1 MPATPLPTLR
11 AIAQDLDI
19 EHVKPT
25 RRAAAPAAAAEHS
38 SDHSEDTGIEG
49 TDAPENATA
58 RPASR
63 GKAAP
68 RKGAPAPDTK
78 AASSG
83 SDEDSAAATPKL
95 AKAAKVTA
103 QAKKKE
109 TPAGKTEEVAVRQ
122 RPTNNQLLCVS
133 RDARALRAAKTPPRD
148 RPDRRVACLV
158 VEFRHRA
165 APRASARRA
174 PEPRF
179 PADHHPPRL
188 FRAPARSCI
197 VAASDCRSRRYKARF
212 NWEHYTHAVA
222 PGTREMLPSET
233 QACASVTSAFLQVRP
248 NRDRRATPH
257 TRAEVFL
264 FSALFADC
272 ASARCRVRPSLEK
285 VVTGFRNAI
294 VGRVGRGRARS
305 IALRARSRSVG
316 RARVA
321 PIDPSRVSPPRA
333 RARRRRRRR
342 ATPIEAGVFRRDST
356 PRVTTRICASARSR
370 DRDEKKKKIKTASDD
385 LSSPTRAL
393 LLSPRL
399 LTTTYLDSSRFSRRF
414 TSPRLGATTAGGTS

>member
-1 MPATPLPTLR
+1 
-11 AIAQDLDI
+11 
-19 EHVKPT
+19 
-25 RRAAAPAAAAEHS
+25 
-38 SDHSEDTGIEG
+38 
-49 TDAPENATA
+49 
-58 RPASR
+58 
-63 GKAAP
+63 
-68 RKGAPAPDTK
+68 
-78 AASSG
+78 
-83 SDEDSAAATPKL
+83 
-95 AKAAKVTA
+95 
-103 QAKKKE
+103 
-109 TPAGKTEEVAVRQ
+109 
-122 RPTNNQLLCVS
+122 
-133 RDARALRAAKTPPRD
+133 
-148 RPDRRVACLV
+148 
-158 VEFRHRA
+158 
-165 APRASARRA
+165 
-174 PEPRF
+174 
-179 PADHHPPRL
+179 
-188 FRAPARSCI
+188 
-197 VAASDCRSRRYKARF
+197 
-212 NWEHYTHAVA
+212 
-222 PGTREMLPSET
+222 MLPSET

-305 IALRARSRSVG
+305 IALGARSRSVG

-370 DRDEKKKKIKTASDD
+370 DRDEKKKKKKTASDD